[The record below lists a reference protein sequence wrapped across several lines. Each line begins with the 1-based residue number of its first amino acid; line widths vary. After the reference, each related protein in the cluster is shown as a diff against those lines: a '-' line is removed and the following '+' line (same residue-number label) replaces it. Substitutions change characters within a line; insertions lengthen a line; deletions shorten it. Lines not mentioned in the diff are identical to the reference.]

1 MIEIGDH
8 PDGHHPGHV
17 TLPFRTFRMRGERGA
32 RSFGRLILGR
42 MTRGAFTDMVR
53 PRIRCIRIQ

>member
-1 MIEIGDH
+1 
-8 PDGHHPGHV
+8 
-17 TLPFRTFRMRGERGA
+17 MRGERGA